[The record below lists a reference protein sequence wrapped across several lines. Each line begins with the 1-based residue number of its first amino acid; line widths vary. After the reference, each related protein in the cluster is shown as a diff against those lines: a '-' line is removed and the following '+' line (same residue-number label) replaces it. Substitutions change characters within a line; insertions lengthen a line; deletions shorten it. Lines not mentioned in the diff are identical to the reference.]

1 MKIWRYLF
9 VFMFR
14 KVFLKIFDFFNL
26 NYFFIIFYCLK
37 KLKLKI
43 YYFNIFLNKKYLTK
57 NYEVGHNLKEPF
69 RFHKYGHW
77 AQFGFVC

>member
-26 NYFFIIFYCLK
+26 NYFFIIFCCFK
-37 KLKLKI
+37 KIKI
-43 YYFNIFLNKKYLTK
+43 KNILF
-57 NYEVGHNLKEPF
+57 
-69 RFHKYGHW
+69 
-77 AQFGFVC
+77 